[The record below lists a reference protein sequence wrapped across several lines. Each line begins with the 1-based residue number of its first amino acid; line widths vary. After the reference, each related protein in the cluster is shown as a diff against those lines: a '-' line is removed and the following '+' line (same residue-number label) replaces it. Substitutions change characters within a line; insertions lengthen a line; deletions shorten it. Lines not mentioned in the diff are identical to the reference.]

1 MPDIGLFG
9 SPVGIISGHSQIG
22 RGKIT
27 VVKYADPEITFNQIS
42 ERQAGTETEI
52 AGFTEGHHR
61 QPQFSGRRRRFGRGG
76 FKVRITTTS
85 PRPLRIPL
93 HNIAMRD
100 MPECGISRSGGG
112 LLIVALRRI

>member
-1 MPDIGLFG
+1 MPDIGLFA

-52 AGFTEGHHR
+52 AGFTEGPPSAAAILR
-61 QPQFSGRRRRFGRGG
+61 APTTIRKRRFQSPDYHYVPKGRSA
-76 FKVRITTTS
+76 FPCTILPCATCRSAAS
-85 PRPLRIPL
+85 PG
-93 HNIAMRD
+93 A
-100 MPECGISRSGGG
+100 EAVC
-112 LLIVALRRI
+112 